1 MLLLALACCAAGSAA
16 PAARPKHVLYLVVD
30 DLRAEMRVAY
40 NQPHVV
46 TPNFDRLANES
57 LVFSRAYGRTADTSS
72 RSVC

>member
-40 NQPHVV
+40 NQ
-46 TPNFDRLANES
+46 
-57 LVFSRAYGRTADTSS
+57 
-72 RSVC
+72 